1 MDRIYELMSG
11 QAQFWEDSWEGKPS
25 TARKGIWGNSNS
37 IFRPRHPAHDQTSAL
52 PPVPA
57 GAASLRGV
65 LGRIDWAADP
75 ERLRKGDL
83 GGLAADVRRALEL
96 AASAVAEIAV
106 LAGLLGVS
114 AGAVAVALVA
124 RAEAGGNRNAAR
136 LARSVFGS
144 AGAETL
150 DAAARAVGL

>member
-1 MDRIYELMSG
+1 VRGSVRAP
-11 QAQFWEDSWEGKPS
+11 QSTEDH
-25 TARKGIWGNSNS
+25 AIV
-37 IFRPRHPAHDQTSAL
+37 
-52 PPVPA
+52 PPIPV
-57 GAASLRGV
+57 GAASLRAA

-96 AASAVAEIAV
+96 AASSVAEIAG

-114 AGAVAVALVA
+114 AAAVAVALVA

-136 LARSVFGS
+136 LARSVLGS
-144 AGAETL
+144 VGAETL
-150 DAAARAVGL
+150 DAAAKAAGL